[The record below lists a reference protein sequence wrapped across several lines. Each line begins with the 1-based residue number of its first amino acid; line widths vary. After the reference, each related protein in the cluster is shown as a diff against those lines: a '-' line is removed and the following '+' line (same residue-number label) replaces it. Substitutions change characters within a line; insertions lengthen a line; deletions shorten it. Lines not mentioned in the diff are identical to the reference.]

1 VVQAAL
7 KSGSLITARLAGE
20 QGREVMAVPGAP
32 GTPGSEGCNALLR
45 DGAALI
51 ESVVDISTALGWD
64 LSLADSLNPRHECNG
79 RCCNCSWPD
88 WFERQRMGIFATCN
102 KQVAAMTAS
111 WWHLRRAVQT
121 LRSGGL
127 IAHATEG
134 VWGLACD
141 PDNLAAVA
149 RILHL
154 KDRAMSKG
162 LLLLGAHPDTFAAEL
177 AELSAADR
185 ATALAA
191 WPGPSTFVLPNSRRP
206 HWPHWITGDHSGVAL
221 RVPGHA
227 QARALCNGFGG
238 PLVSTSANPAGRRA
252 ADTDSARR

>member
-1 VVQAAL
+1 
-7 KSGSLITARLAGE
+7 
-20 QGREVMAVPGAP
+20 
-32 GTPGSEGCNALLR
+32 
-45 DGAALI
+45 
-51 ESVVDISTALGWD
+51 
-64 LSLADSLNPRHECNG
+64 
-79 RCCNCSWPD
+79 
-88 WFERQRMGIFATCN
+88 
-102 KQVAAMTAS
+102 MTAS

-252 ADTDSARR
+252 ADTELKVRAYFGQKVDFYLPGQVINPGRSSRIVDLASGRTLRSGSAEGAVLTTAVPGNKSMGT